1 MGRGP
6 AMAQFEADST
16 EPVEITADKLEW
28 MDNERVAIASGDADA
43 VQGRYRLYADVL
55 TAYLAERGAGEE
67 SDTANEIQR
76 IEADGNVRFVTPED
90 VVTGTSGT
98 YDVAN
103 RIVHMEG
110 GVVLTQGENVAHGD
124 RLEMNLD
131 TGVSTLTASAS
142 APGGG
147 RVSALFVPE
156 GDDEAGDD
164 AEASA
169 PGAED
174 PAE

>member
-1 MGRGP
+1 M
-6 AMAQFEADST
+6 
-16 EPVEITADKLEW
+16 
-28 MDNERVAIASGDADA
+28 
-43 VQGRYRLYADVL
+43 
-55 TAYLAERGAGEE
+55 
-67 SDTANEIQR
+67 
-76 IEADGNVRFVTPED
+76 
-90 VVTGTSGT
+90 TGTSGT

-103 RIVHMEG
+103 RLVHMEG